1 VKLEAP
7 IPADVLAA
15 IQAPFLQTP
24 AVMFD
29 APILQPLGLLLDI
42 AGETLRERLF
52 VAQGDGPEACLRADF
67 TLPALRAHIVSG
79 RPEGRYFYSGHA
91 FQVAPRGVD
100 RAEEFPQI
108 GIEAFEPGDA
118 ALADAEM
125 AALAWRA
132 ATAGGRGDLM
142 LLMGDVGLFGD
153 FVDAL
158 DLASPLAARLKRV
171 FSSPRRL
178 RAELDGAVAEV
189 SPTQS
194 GGGGRLA
201 GLLSG
206 LSEEAATGV
215 LEEIWAMAG
224 IEPVGGRS
232 PAEIVHRLAER
243 AALAAAPRLTP
254 GQADLVR
261 RFLAVAGDP
270 GDALDAVAGLVGEP
284 AAGLNAAREAWTRRL
299 DALADAGVPRD
310 RIRFS
315 AAFGRAFGYYDGV
328 IFEVRSHDLSDDQPV
343 AAGGRYDSLPAKLGA
358 ALATGA
364 VGCMVRPG
372 RAWVGDAGS

>member
-1 VKLEAP
+1 MRLEAP
-7 IPADVLAA
+7 VPADVLAA
-15 IQAPFLQTP
+15 IQAPFLETP
-24 AVMFD
+24 AEVFD

-52 VAQGDGPEACLRADF
+52 VVQGDGPEACLRADF

-79 RPEGRYFYSGHA
+79 RPTGRYFYSGHA
-91 FQVAPRGVD
+91 FQVAPRD
-100 RAEEFPQI
+100 AERAEEFPQI
-108 GIEAFEPGDA
+108 GVEAFEPGDP

-125 AALAWRA
+125 AAIAWRA
-132 ATAGGRGDLM
+132 AVAGGRDDLT
-142 LLMGDVGLFGD
+142 LLLGDVGLFGD

-158 DLASPLAARLKRV
+158 HLAAPLATRLKRA
-171 FSSPRRL
+171 FSTPRRL
-178 RAELDGAVAEV
+178 RAELERAAAAPSG
-189 SPTQS
+189 

-201 GLLSG
+201 SLLSG

-224 IEPVGGRS
+224 IEPVGGRA

-254 GQADLVR
+254 GQADLIN
-261 RFLAVAGDP
+261 RFLAIAGDP
-270 GDALDAVAGLVGEP
+270 GEALDAVANLVGEST
-284 AAGLNAAREAWTRRL
+284 AGLNTARETWARRL
-299 DALADAGVPRD
+299 KAMAAGGVPRN

-328 IFEVRSHDLSDDQPV
+328 IFEVRSLGLGDDQPV
-343 AAGGRYDSLPAKLGA
+343 AAGGRYDSLPAKLGTA
-358 ALATGA
+358 MTTGA

-372 RAWVGDAGS
+372 RAWARGPQ

>member
-1 VKLEAP
+1 VRLEP
-7 IPADVLAA
+7 PVPGEVLAA

-24 AVMFD
+24 ADVFD
-29 APILQPLGLLLDI
+29 APILQPLGQLLDI

-52 VAQGDGPEACLRADF
+52 VVQGDGPEACLRADF
-67 TLPALRAHIVSG
+67 TLPALRAHIASG
-79 RPEGRYFYSGHA
+79 RPSGRYFYRGHA
-91 FQVAPRGVD
+91 FQVAPRGVE

-108 GIEAFEPGDA
+108 GVEAFEPGEA
-118 ALADAEM
+118 AQADAEM

-132 ATAGGRGDLM
+132 AAAGGRGDLT

-158 DLASPLAARLKRV
+158 RLAPPLAARLKRS

-178 RAELDGAVAEV
+178 RAELDEATAIP
-189 SPTQS
+189 SPREGS
-194 GGGGRLA
+194 GGRLA

-206 LSEEAATGV
+206 LTEEAASGV

-232 PAEIVHRLAER
+232 AAEIVHRLAER

-254 GQADLVR
+254 AQGDLLG
-261 RFLAVAGDP
+261 RFLAIAGGP
-270 GDALDAVAGLVGEP
+270 AEALDSMAQLVSETAPGLS
-284 AAGLNAAREAWTRRL
+284 AARERWKTRL
-299 DALADAGVPRD
+299 EALTGAGVPGD
-310 RIRFS
+310 RIQFS
-315 AAFGRAFGYYDGV
+315 TAFGRAFGYYDGV
-328 IFEVRSHDLSDDQPV
+328 IFEVRSESLGDDQPV

-372 RAWVGDAGS
+372 RAWAGGVR